1 MVLHRQKRLNYLTS
15 CMNEILGIRKLGIS
29 DFQFSR
35 HLRNEHSALKWFHT
49 TTPITYLRHFLWFSQ
64 RLLFHRGQT
73 FVAYKGRRSVGI
85 CYLSNF
91 HGLEECY
98 ISINVDPSSKR
109 SGIGELLLRHAI
121 EIEKNLGRK
130 LIKASVHKDNFAS
143 LTLFEKLEFRREIN
157 TNDLG
162 NFIILHKKLI

>member
-1 MVLHRQKRLNYLTS
+1 MVLHKQKRLNYLTS
-15 CMNEILGIRKLGIS
+15 CMNEILGIRKLRIS

-35 HLRNEHSALKWFHT
+35 QLRNEQGALKWFRT
-49 TTPITYLRHFLWFSQ
+49 TTPTTYLRHFLWFSQ

-73 FVAYKGRRSVGI
+73 FIAHKGRRLVGI
-85 CYLSNF
+85 CYLSSF
-91 HGLEECY
+91 QGLEECY

-121 EIEKNLGRK
+121 EIEKKRGRN

-157 TNDLG
+157 TNGLD